1 MQRLLTHKT
10 PIMTQ
15 RYAHLRD
22 EAPRRGASVMDRI
35 VADAQIKVAD
45 GESL

>member
-1 MQRLLTHKT
+1 MTHKS

-22 EAPRRGASVMDRI
+22 EALKRGANVMGKI
-35 VADAQIKVAD
+35 VAASAEKGAKE
-45 GESL
+45 G